1 MIRLGFSARDRRTA
15 TLGIT
20 VVGGLIGVSRGLPAL
35 ATWERTRVAEAS
47 DLTARLSSAR
57 AKVRMLSILGESLRA
72 RQVRLAAADSALLTG
87 SSSAAAAADLASLL
101 DEAGGA
107 ARLKITAMQLR
118 ADSAAAGSIT
128 RVAVRVTG
136 TTDVRGLASFLH
148 SVEGNN
154 TPLVIRE
161 LIVSQPEPAAP
172 DSKPEALRIDIVVEG
187 MARILAPRRI

>member
-35 ATWERTRVAEAS
+35 NAWEQTRVAEAS
-47 DLTARLSSAR
+47 DAMARLSSAR
-57 AKVRMLSILGESLRA
+57 AKDRLLSVLRDSLRA
-72 RQVRLAAADSALLTG
+72 RLERLAAADSALLTG
-87 SSSAAAAADLASLL
+87 TSSAAAAADLASLL

-107 ARLKITAMQLR
+107 ARLRITAMQLR
-118 ADSAAAGSIT
+118 ADSAAQGSIT

-148 SVEGNN
+148 SIEGNN
-154 TPLVIRE
+154 TPLAIRE
-161 LIVSQPEPAAP
+161 LVVAQPEPAALE
-172 DSKPEALRIDIVVEG
+172 SKPEALRVDIVVEG
-187 MARILAPRRI
+187 LARILVPRRI